1 MDTIIEK
8 YNELLSVRKQL
19 TERQYLNKKRLLHVQ
34 IIYSVGNLLKQIYIK
49 NDCSELA
56 NYVLSQ
62 LINNCVLD
70 ECTPTSM
77 EDWQMEPLV
86 KYEAGLEYMY
96 LVDYLEQY
104 LTVQVVR
111 KEPYHF
117 KVLCNKYLNIQL

>member
-8 YNELLSVRKQL
+8 YNELLSVKKEL
-19 TERQYLNKKRLLHVQ
+19 TEKQYLNKKRLLHVQ
-34 IIYSVGNLLKQIYIK
+34 IIYNTGNLLKALYTK
-49 NDCSELA
+49 SDCSILA
-56 NYVLSQ
+56 NNLLNQ

-70 ECTPTSM
+70 ECIPTSM
-77 EDWQMEPLV
+77 EDWQTEPLNT
-86 KYEAGLEYMY
+86 YEKGLEYMY

>member
-8 YNELLSVRKQL
+8 YNELLSVKKEL
-19 TERQYLNKKRLLHVQ
+19 TEKQYLNKKRLLHVQ
-34 IIYSVGNLLKQIYIK
+34 IIYNTGNLLKALYTK
-49 NDCSELA
+49 EDCSILA
-56 NYVLSQ
+56 NNLLNQ

-70 ECTPTSM
+70 ECIPTSM
-77 EDWQMEPLV
+77 EDWQTEPLNT
-86 KYEAGLEYMY
+86 YEKGLEYMY

>member
-1 MDTIIEK
+1 MDTIIK
-8 YNELLSVRKQL
+8 TYYELLSQKKEL
-19 TERQYLNKKRLLHVQ
+19 TEKQYLNKKRLLHVQ
-34 IIYSVGNLLKQIYIK
+34 IIYNAGNLLKALYTK
-49 NDCSELA
+49 SDCSILA
-56 NYVLSQ
+56 NNLLNQ

-70 ECTPTSM
+70 ECIPTSM
-77 EDWQMEPLV
+77 EDWQTEPLNT
-86 KYEAGLEYMY
+86 YEKVLEYMY

>member
-19 TERQYLNKKRLLHVQ
+19 TEKQYLSKKRLLHVQ
-34 IIYSVGNLLKQIYIK
+34 IIYSTANLLKALYTK
-49 NDCSELA
+49 SDCSSLA
-56 NYVLSQ
+56 DNLLNQ
-62 LINNCVLD
+62 LISNCVLD

-86 KYEAGLEYMY
+86 KYETGLEYMY

-117 KVLCNKYLNIQL
+117 KVLCQKYLNIQI

>member
-1 MDTIIEK
+1 
-8 YNELLSVRKQL
+8 
-19 TERQYLNKKRLLHVQ
+19 
-34 IIYSVGNLLKQIYIK
+34 
-49 NDCSELA
+49 
-56 NYVLSQ
+56 
-62 LINNCVLD
+62 
-70 ECTPTSM
+70 M

-104 LTVQVVR
+104 LTVQVVK

>member
-1 MDTIIEK
+1 MDAIIEK

-19 TERQYLNKKRLLHVQ
+19 TERQYLNKKRLLHIQ
-34 IIYSVGNLLKQIYIK
+34 IIYSIGNLLKQIYIK

-62 LINNCVLD
+62 LISNCVLD
-70 ECTPTSM
+70 ECTPASM

-104 LTVQVVR
+104 LNVQVVR

>member
-1 MDTIIEK
+1 MDTIIK
-8 YNELLSVRKQL
+8 TYYELLSQKKEL
-19 TERQYLNKKRLLHVQ
+19 TEKQYLNKKRLLHVQ
-34 IIYSVGNLLKQIYIK
+34 IIYNAGNLLKALYTK
-49 NDCSELA
+49 SDCSILA
-56 NYVLSQ
+56 NNLLNQ

-111 KEPYHF
+111 KEPYYF

>member
-19 TERQYLNKKRLLHVQ
+19 TERQYLNKKRLLHIQ
-34 IIYSVGNLLKQIYIK
+34 IIYSIGNLLKQIYIK

-62 LINNCVLD
+62 LISNCVLD
-70 ECTPTSM
+70 ECTPASM

>member
-1 MDTIIEK
+1 MDAIIEK

-77 EDWQMEPLV
+77 EDWQTEPLNT
-86 KYEAGLEYMY
+86 YEKGLEYMY

-104 LTVQVVR
+104 LTVQVVS
-111 KEPYHF
+111 KEPYYF
-117 KVLCNKYLNIQL
+117 KVLCNKYLNIQI

>member
-1 MDTIIEK
+1 MDTIIK
-8 YNELLSVRKQL
+8 TYYELLSQKKEL
-19 TERQYLNKKRLLHVQ
+19 TEKQYLNKKRLLHVQ
-34 IIYSVGNLLKQIYIK
+34 IIYNTGNLLKALYTK
-49 NDCSELA
+49 SDCSILA
-56 NYVLSQ
+56 NNLLNQ

-117 KVLCNKYLNIQL
+117 KVLCQNYLNIKL